1 MTKQE
6 FDEIVSEQKE
16 KGLSEEDIVKA
27 FAIMFREGTIDR
39 KGFEACLDALGYEL
53 TGELKDATDEELKEK
68 VLENGDKPAPEADEK
83 PADGKKDEEPEDKK
97 PGEKS
102 DEVDEEEEKKE
113 TFKKFGIAE

>member
-53 TGELKDATDEELKEK
+53 TGELKDATDEELKDK
-68 VLENGDKPAPEADEK
+68 VLEDGEKPAPSAEKADKK
-83 PADGKKDEEPEDKK
+83 PEGESDKKDEPE
-97 PGEKS
+97 G
-102 DEVDEEEEKKE
+102 EVDEEEEKKE
-113 TFKKFGIAE
+113 TFRKFGIAE

>member
-68 VLENGDKPAPEADEK
+68 VLENGDKPAPSAEKGEADKEEKSDKDEK
-83 PADGKKDEEPEDKK
+83 PEG
-97 PGEKS
+97 
-102 DEVDEEEEKKE
+102 EVDEEEEKKE

>member
-53 TGELKDATDEELKEK
+53 TGELKDATDEELKDK
-68 VLENGDKPAPEADEK
+68 ILEDGEKPAPSAEK
-83 PADGKKDEEPEDKK
+83 TEKKEDEEKSE
-97 PGEKS
+97 ES

>member
-53 TGELKDATDEELKEK
+53 TGELKDATDEELKDK
-68 VLENGDKPAPEADEK
+68 VLEDGEKPAPSASPADKKDDEEK
-83 PADGKKDEEPEDKK
+83 PEE
-97 PGEKS
+97 S
-102 DEVDEEEEKKE
+102 DEEEEKKE
-113 TFKKFGIAE
+113 AFKKFGIAE

>member
-53 TGELKDATDEELKEK
+53 TGELKDATDEELKDK
-68 VLENGDKPAPEADEK
+68 VLEDGDNPAPSAE
-83 PADGKKDEEPEDKK
+83 KKDEAEE
-97 PGEKS
+97 EKS
-102 DEVDEEEEKKE
+102 DKKDESDESGEVDEEEEKKE
-113 TFKKFGIAE
+113 TFRKFGIAE

>member
-68 VLENGDKPAPEADEK
+68 VLENGDEPAPSAEKGEADKEEKSDKDEK
-83 PADGKKDEEPEDKK
+83 PEG
-97 PGEKS
+97 
-102 DEVDEEEEKKE
+102 EVDEEEEKKE